1 MVGAGQ
7 YEASL
12 RVAGPNDLEL
22 VPLHSGPV
30 FHLFSY
36 CFSAAALA
44 LVVLAEV
51 FPAAEATGR
60 EFCADIFV
68 GSCCGFVSLVWC
80 ESCKIEEFI
89 GC

>member
-30 FHLFSY
+30 FHVFSY

-44 LVVLAEV
+44 LVERRSQGRQ
-51 FPAAEATGR
+51 TGAGR
-60 EFCADIFV
+60 TDRRRNV
-68 GSCCGFVSLVWC
+68 VVSEKQL
-80 ESCKIEEFI
+80 
-89 GC
+89 